1 MVRPPPDPRAA
12 EDCGPYSVRLT
23 DACLF
28 AQNNK
33 KAPGRVLFYFDQQA
47 FPKA

>member
-1 MVRPPPDPRAA
+1 MVRPPPDPLL
-12 EDCGPYSVRLT
+12 SVRLT

-28 AQNNK
+28 AQNSK
-33 KAPGRVLFYFDQQA
+33 KAPERVLFYFDQQA